1 MVFQSFRL
9 MDGQDA
15 DSFDFSRRNGLFV
28 QLFVPVSQESCQ
40 FRRMFLLVF
49 RHGIIEGTQVGIL
62 MFDPLHAEKDEE
74 LFHQFIER
82 HQLQFLQLQHEA
94 RGEIIGNLIDKNG
107 VQADVLMQDL
117 VLVGYGQTRLGNQII
132 GHGQKTQPVDDHA
145 DGQ

>member
-1 MVFQSFRL
+1 
-9 MDGQDA
+9 
-15 DSFDFSRRNGLFV
+15 
-28 QLFVPVSQESCQ
+28 
-40 FRRMFLLVF
+40 MFLLVF
-49 RHGIIEGTQVGIL
+49 RHGIIESTQVGIL

-94 RGEIIGNLIDKNG
+94 RGEIVGNLIDKNG

-117 VLVGYGQTRLGNQII
+117 VLVGYGPARLGNQII
-132 GHGQKTQPVDDHA
+132 GHGQKTQPADDHA